1 MGDDEKGKRSDAE
14 AIRFSNPL
22 AGDTAVGDV
31 DDVAETGGKT
41 GPAGEGSTTTTG

>member
-1 MGDDEKGKRSDAE
+1 MTRRGRKVMRR

-31 DDVAETGGKT
+31 DGVAETGGKT